1 MRDYDASKGCWE
13 NQKKASC
20 PLYGKDSL
28 FVCFPLLF
36 LAVNSTFFFSHNW
49 RIGKEQST
57 SKMEVEYF
65 FAPQLMKCA
74 DTNWTEC
81 VEKALLL
88 TAFK

>member
-36 LAVNSTFFFSHNW
+36 LAVNSTFFF
-49 RIGKEQST
+49 
-57 SKMEVEYF
+57 
-65 FAPQLMKCA
+65 PQLK
-74 DTNWTEC
+74 NW
-81 VEKALLL
+81 
-88 TAFK
+88 